1 MVESFFTGLLIG
13 GIYALVALSFSIIYT
28 TTRVL
33 NFATGELIMVAAM
46 VAYTFTTLWGFPLI
60 AAVIIGCA
68 AAIIINLIIKTAS
81 LSRLQS
87 LDPTTA
93 FMVTLSFGLL
103 IITGAQL
110 VWGTG
115 GGQFPSIFGTIP
127 LFHIASLMITSQD
140 VATLVIVAVILLI
153 VDFIQHHTL
162 LGKSMIAASEDG
174 EACGTVGI
182 NIGRINAL
190 AFNMAAMLCAVVA
203 ILLAPIAGA
212 NIRIGTMVG
221 LKGFAA
227 GIIGGLTNGRS
238 AILGGLIFGVA
249 ESLSGYIFGG
259 ETKEIIIF
267 VLLMAIL
274 AWRPTGLWG
283 ETLGRRKA

>member
-33 NFATGELIMVAAM
+33 NFATGELIMVATM
-46 VAYTFTTLWGFPLI
+46 VTYTFTTLWGFPLI
-60 AAVIIGCA
+60 AAVIIACA
-68 AAIIINLIIKTAS
+68 AAVVINLIIKTAS

-87 LDPTTA
+87 LDPITA
-93 FMVTLSFGLL
+93 FMVTLSFGLML
-103 IITGAQL
+103 ITGAQL
-110 VWGTG
+110 VWGTT
-115 GGQFPSIFGTIP
+115 GGQFPAIFGKIP
-127 LFHIASLMITSQD
+127 VVNIASLMVTSQD
-140 VATLVIVAVILLI
+140 IATLLIVAVILL
-153 VDFIQHHTL
+153 VMDFIQHHTL
-162 LGKSMIAASEDG
+162 IGKSMVAASEDQ

-182 NIGRINAL
+182 NIGRIHAL

-227 GIIGGLTNGRS
+227 GIVGGLTNWRS
-238 AILGGLIFGVA
+238 AVIGGLIFGVT

-259 ETKEIIIF
+259 ESKEIIIF
-267 VLLMAIL
+267 VLIMAIL

-283 ETLGRRKA
+283 ETPGRKEA